1 MSGAADR
8 EEGISAESFGLED
21 FDAGYREGFFRGN
34 CIWCEDRGVSFV
46 EAESSQYLL
55 LHIHPRE
62 VLWRHFRDRLV
73 QALLRKLHL
82 SALLAMYIF
91 SLS

>member
-46 EAESSQYLL
+46 EAE
-55 LHIHPRE
+55 H
-62 VLWRHFRDRLV
+62 
-73 QALLRKLHL
+73 A
-82 SALLAMYIF
+82 
-91 SLS
+91 